1 MNRRTKYRNGV
12 AMVVLLAV
20 LGMAAPSPAA
30 FLVLTNGKKE
40 EGTSLR
46 LNAQGQYILETAQGV
61 RTYAPSQV
69 ARAEADK
76 PAGFDQALALASS
89 NPDKAVEQLTA
100 IARQTR
106 GLGWDAK
113 ANLRVAQITSGQ
125 GKYEQAV
132 KAFEAL
138 PDYMM
143 KSADVRFAYW
153 KALVEAGNSSS
164 LEGQLKAAIAEGD
177 RGVSARAQLLRGDI
191 KQKRRQLEPAALD
204 YLRAAILYA
213 DVREVRPEA
222 LYKAAD
228 TLAELRDSR
237 AGRLFDQLKSDY
249 PDSEW
254 AAKAA
259 DR

>member
-1 MNRRTKYRNGV
+1 MSRRKDLKLSV
-12 AMVVLLAV
+12 AVVAVLAV
-20 LGMAAPSPAA
+20 TGMTCPSQAA
-30 FLVLTNGKKE
+30 FLMLTNGKKV
-40 EGTSLR
+40 EGSSLR

-61 RTYAPSQV
+61 RTYEKAQV

-76 PAGFDQALALASS
+76 PAGFDQAQELARS
-89 NPDKAVEQLTA
+89 NPDKAVEQLSA
-100 IARQTR
+100 IARKSR

-125 GKYEQAV
+125 GKFEDAV

-143 KSADVRFAYW
+143 KNSDVRFAYW
-153 KALVEAGNSSS
+153 KALVEGGKSAS
-164 LEGQLKAAIAEGD
+164 LEGKLKAAIAEGD

-191 KQKRRQLEPAALD
+191 KMKRRQLEPAALD
-204 YLRAAILYA
+204 YLRAAILYE
-213 DVREVRPEA
+213 DVREVRAEA
-222 LYKAAD
+222 LYKAGD
-228 TLAELRDSR
+228 SLAELRDSR

-249 PDSEW
+249 PDTEW